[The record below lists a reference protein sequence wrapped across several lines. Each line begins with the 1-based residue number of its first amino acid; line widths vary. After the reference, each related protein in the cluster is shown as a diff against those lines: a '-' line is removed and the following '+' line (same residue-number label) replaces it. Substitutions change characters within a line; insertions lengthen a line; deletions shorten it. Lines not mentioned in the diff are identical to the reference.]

1 MGGRAGLWRLGGALA
16 LLLNI
21 AILPLLGSADGPDW
35 DANIMPTATG
45 MVGIAT
51 HPCWGSGAV
60 HLTNK
65 LSKLPY
71 LFPWPQLSMRA
82 FGALS
87 EIHVG
92 TQKLLLSQ

>member
-1 MGGRAGLWRLGGALA
+1 MVLWLCCPAQD
-16 LLLNI
+16 I
-21 AILPLLGSADGPDW
+21 AILPLLGSGEGPDW
-35 DANIMPTATG
+35 DANVMPPATG

-51 HPCWGSGAV
+51 HPYWGLGAV
-60 HLTNK
+60 YPIHK
-65 LSKLPY
+65 LSKLPH

-92 TQKLLLSQ
+92 TLQLLLSQ